1 LSKIVLMEQII
12 MRTTLR
18 KIGNS
23 RGVLLT
29 KEIIDKLDIV
39 DGQEIEVS
47 LNDEFSIVLKP
58 TKHKKKKRPALNLDL
73 STWEAQFKTAIKKGE
88 LPEKDVFEG
97 MSNKFDQSW

>member
-1 LSKIVLMEQII
+1 

-29 KEIIDKLDIV
+29 KEIIDKLNIV
-39 DGQEIEVS
+39 DGQEIEVI
-47 LNDEFSIVLKP
+47 LNDASSIVLKP
-58 TKHKKKKRPALNLDL
+58 TKLKKKKGPSLNLDL

-88 LPEKDVFEG
+88 LPEKDVFAG
-97 MSNKFDQSW
+97 MSNKFDKSW